1 MSSVV
6 TRQAASA
13 FNQPLSL
20 DTSSVTNMYGM
31 FMVRPPRV
39 PSPQCPVRPS
49 VHAACTA
56 TAPPRP
62 RASRPACHP
71 FVSPVVTRQEATA
84 FNQPLSFDTSSVT
97 SMDSIFRARPPR
109 VYHGPSV
116 QSDPPGTLRAPP
128 PPPPRPRASRPL
140 CHSSVSPVVTRQEA
154 TAFNQPLSFD
164 TSSVTNMHYMFMV
177 RSLTCPVSSLV
188 FCARCLHRHRPP
200 RPHASI
206 PGYRPL

>member
-1 MSSVV
+1 MASVSSWVLRARCV
-6 TRQAASA
+6 HRFHPHALAPPHVAFRELCCDSAQAASA

-31 FMVRPPRV
+31 FQVSPLRV
-39 PSPQCPVRPS
+39 PSPQSPVRPS

-71 FVSPVVTRQEATA
+71 FVSPVATRQEATA

-97 SMDSIFRARPPR
+97 SMDRLFLVRPPR

-128 PPPPRPRASRPL
+128 PPPPTPARLSPRVSLL
-140 CHSSVSPVVTRQEA
+140 CEPRCDSAGS
-154 TAFNQPLSFD
+154 NGIQPAAEL
-164 TSSVTNMHYMFMV
+164 
-177 RSLTCPVSSLV
+177 
-188 FCARCLHRHRPP
+188 
-200 RPHASI
+200 
-206 PGYRPL
+206 